1 MRWFDKLERKL
12 GHFAIPNLM
21 TYIVGLNAI
30 VFVMT
35 YISQQSLYRI
45 MLVPSLVLQGE
56 VWRLITFIF
65 IPPTT
70 SPLWAAFVLYFYY
83 MIGTSL
89 EHEWGTFKFNLFY
102 LIGIIGAILS
112 AFISDSIV
120 SSTYINLSLFLAF
133 ARIFPD
139 YEILIFF
146 LFPVKMKYLAWLNWF
161 IFILTIITAPWSA
174 KLAAIASLIN
184 YFIFFGKDMLTTTK
198 SNRVVRQNRRQFK
211 TQLPK
216 NFTIHKC
223 TICGIT
229 EKDDPDM
236 EFRYCSSCEGD
247 YEYCMNHLKNHE
259 HIKK

>member
-1 MRWFDKLERKL
+1 MHWFDKLEKKL
-12 GHFAIPNLM
+12 GRFAIPNLM

-35 YISQQSLYRI
+35 YLFPGNMSLL
-45 MLVPSLVLQGE
+45 MLNPYAVLEGE
-56 VWRLITFIF
+56 VWRLITYIF

-70 SPLWAAFVLYFYY
+70 SPIWAAFVLYFYY

-89 EHEWGTFKFNLFY
+89 EHEWGSFRFNLFY
-102 LIGIIGAILS
+102 LIGMIGTTIS
-112 AFISDSIV
+112 AFVSGSIV

-139 YEILIFF
+139 YQILLFF
-146 LFPVKMKYLAWLNWF
+146 ILPVKMKYLAWFNWF
-161 IFILTIITAPWSA
+161 IFILTILTSPLSA
-174 KLAAIASLIN
+174 KLAALASLIN
-184 YFIFFGKDMLTTTK
+184 YFIFFGRDILTTTK
-198 SNRVVRQNRRQFK
+198 KNRVVHQNRKQFK
-211 TQLPK
+211 SQIPK
-216 NFTIHKC
+216 DFTIHKC
-223 TICGIT
+223 TICGVT

-247 YEYCMNHLKNHE
+247 YEYCMDHLKNHT